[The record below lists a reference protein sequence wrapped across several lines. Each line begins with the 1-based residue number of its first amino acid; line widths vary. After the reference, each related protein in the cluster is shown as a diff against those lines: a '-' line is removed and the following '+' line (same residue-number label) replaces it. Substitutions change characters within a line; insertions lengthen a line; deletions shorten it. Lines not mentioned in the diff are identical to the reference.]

1 MSEFT
6 PAPPPPGAA
15 RARPGVVTA
24 AAVLLIVAGALSVIT
39 GLLLLG
45 GAGTVAGTG
54 VSGLFLIVGIISLA
68 VGALEIYAGVQVL
81 GLREI
86 GRKIGVVI
94 AAIGALFSLLSI
106 GRAPAS
112 AVIGIAI
119 DAFIIWA
126 LTTNAELFRN

>member
-1 MSEFT
+1 MSDFT
-6 PAPPPPGAA
+6 PPLPPSDAAP
-15 RARPGVVTA
+15 ARPGVVTA
-24 AAVLLIVAGALSVIT
+24 AAVLLIIAGALSVIT

-45 GAGTVAGTG
+45 GAGTVAGTS
-54 VSGLFLIVGIISLA
+54 VSGLFVIVGIISLA

-81 GLREI
+81 GLNEN

-94 AAIGALFSLLSI
+94 SAIGAAFSLLSI

-126 LTTNAELFRN
+126 LTSNAELFRN